1 MCCTVCKSGPRGGA
15 CVLYCLQIW
24 PPVAPMCCTVSK
36 SGPREGAN
44 VLYCLHIWLPGGAN
58 VVHCLQIWPPGAP
71 MSCIVSKSGPRVRQC
86 AALSANLASEGT
98 HPGPVCKC
106 AGVRV
111 CGCGGAGPGNRHFG
125 QGNHERDDKKIGGAN
140 VLYCLQIWPRGGPGL
155 RCRASH
161 LRRRAPHLGSSHPAD
176 VASRPCC
183 CSISSMSLCCAHELA
198 VQYAIQLLPFNRQ
211 RSGGRRSLCP
221 PLIKPGL
228 MCSDATLRFLNF
240 N

>member
-1 MCCTVCKSGPRGGA
+1 MRCSVCKSGPGGA
-15 CVLYCLQIW
+15 NALYCLQIW
-24 PPVAPMCCTVSK
+24 PPGKRQCAVLS
-36 SGPREGAN
+36 AN
-44 VLYCLHIWLPGGAN
+44 LAPGGVN
-58 VVHCLQIWPPGAP
+58 VMYCLQIWPPGAP

-98 HPGPVCKC
+98 HPGPVCKR

-125 QGNHERDDKKIGGAN
+125 QGNHERDDKKNWGRQCAVLSAN
-140 VLYCLQIWPRGGPGL
+140 LAPGGGPGL